1 MTDTIGQELLRT
13 SVLRDGG
20 RTPRRAFDEVAL
32 LRRLEKE
39 YDLGDWLRWSPTVL
53 GASNVSWF
61 VETEHGDVVVRRSH
75 DLKTV
80 QAARFEQALI
90 DHLVSRGFP
99 APLVLP
105 TRTGAGCLVV
115 DGLVHMVMR
124 RLPGSSY
131 DRESPAHLAEA
142 AHGLGRFHALV
153 HDLPTDQDAATSST
167 LTVVS
172 PAARRRVEAAL
183 AVVEPMLAD
192 ERRTEARRDVDRLV
206 SDMATI
212 HDQLGAMLPELTY
225 LITHGSYGPTSV
237 LLTDDRLTG
246 VLDLDRSAHDL
257 LCLDLAYA
265 TWQFCSPSARRRKE
279 LGVDPELLAAFLAHY
294 RTQVPVT
301 TADLEAVPTSLLAR
315 RLVRLTKK
323 SENLLHK
330 HALAPRNADD
340 ADAFARMLS
349 AEADRS
355 RWLDQHRADLTRALP
370 HTP

>member
-1 MTDTIGQELLRT
+1 MTDTTGQELLRT

-20 RTPRRAFDEVAL
+20 RAPRRAFDEVAL

-39 YDLGDWLRWSPTVL
+39 YELGDWLRWSPTVT

-80 QAARFEQALI
+80 ASARFEQALI
-90 DHLVSRGFP
+90 DHLVFHGFP

-105 TRTGAGCLVV
+105 TRTGAGFFVH

-124 RLPGSSY
+124 RLPGGPY
-131 DRESPAHLAEA
+131 DRGSPAHLAEA

-153 HDLPTDQDAATSST
+153 ADLPADQDAVRSST
-167 LTVVS
+167 LTVLS
-172 PAARRRVEAAL
+172 PAARRRVEAAYD
-183 AVVEPMLAD
+183 VVEPLLAD
-192 ERRTEARRDVDRLV
+192 ERRTDARRDVDRLV
-206 SDMATI
+206 GDMATV
-212 HDQLGAMLPELTY
+212 HDQLGATLPALTY

-246 VLDLDRSAHDL
+246 VLDFDRAAHDL

-265 TWQFCSPSARRRKE
+265 TWQFGSPSALRRKE
-279 LGVDPELLAAFLAHY
+279 LGVDPRLVATFLGHY
-294 RTQVPVT
+294 RTRMRVT
-301 TADLEAVPTSLLAR
+301 EADLEAVPTSLLAR
-315 RLVRLTKK
+315 RLVRVTKK
-323 SENLLHK
+323 AENLLHK
-330 HALAPRNADD
+330 HAGAPRNGDH

-349 AEADRS
+349 AEATQS
-355 RWLDQHRADLTRALP
+355 RWLDQHRTELTRAVRNAP
-370 HTP
+370 